1 MARFSWM
8 YCLIASLW
16 LNQDL
21 ISDNRPAISAVPARA
36 VVTWKQGW
44 HPRVTPC
51 EGTRAYS
58 RKHTHTDT
66 YVYIKRTLTIWRH
79 KSLQLHTL
87 FFLLLLIFSVSL
99 LPDSSQH
106 SPLYTHTFARLVSL
120 ETALIRASSGGG
132 GDIRR
137 VLDSVWFLLC
147 PHLWHHKAVHTQAQS
162 GSKSPA
168 WLDTKFMNKAL
179 IDYYSYPPESC
190 WFMTVKIKLPLGVSS
205 HSSSS

>member
-132 GDIRR
+132 G
-137 VLDSVWFLLC
+137 
-147 PHLWHHKAVHTQAQS
+147 
-162 GSKSPA
+162 
-168 WLDTKFMNKAL
+168 
-179 IDYYSYPPESC
+179 
-190 WFMTVKIKLPLGVSS
+190 VSS
-205 HSSSS
+205 CIRLSVTPVVSTSVASQGRAHTGPIRFKKPRVAWY

>member
-1 MARFSWM
+1 MASGHIHRHHRHHVEVFGSRSGASSTNPRCALVCVLDRKKLKSGVYLSMARFSWM

-87 FFLLLLIFSVSL
+87 FFFFFFLFFLSLCSLI
-99 LPDSSQH
+99 
-106 SPLYTHTFARLVSL
+106 PLNTPHFTLTHLQ
-120 ETALIRASSGGG
+120 G
-132 GDIRR
+132 
-137 VLDSVWFLLC
+137 WFPWRQL
-147 PHLWHHKAVHTQAQS
+147 
-162 GSKSPA
+162 
-168 WLDTKFMNKAL
+168 
-179 IDYYSYPPESC
+179 
-190 WFMTVKIKLPLGVSS
+190 
-205 HSSSS
+205 